1 MTNHIYRGDTQMK
14 DIMDNEFA
22 WDLFESTGNIE
33 CYLLYNEYNK
43 ISMRKESDEYH
54 TDESTCFKNL

>member
-1 MTNHIYRGDTQMK
+1 MK

-22 WDLFESTGNIE
+22 WELFESTGNIE

-43 ISMRKESDEYH
+43 ISTRGTAHEYH
-54 TDESTCFKNL
+54 TDESTCHENM

>member
-1 MTNHIYRGDTQMK
+1 MK

-33 CYLLYNEYNK
+33 CYLLYSEYNK
-43 ISMRKESDEYH
+43 INMRGKAHEYH
-54 TDESTCFKNL
+54 TDESTCLKNL